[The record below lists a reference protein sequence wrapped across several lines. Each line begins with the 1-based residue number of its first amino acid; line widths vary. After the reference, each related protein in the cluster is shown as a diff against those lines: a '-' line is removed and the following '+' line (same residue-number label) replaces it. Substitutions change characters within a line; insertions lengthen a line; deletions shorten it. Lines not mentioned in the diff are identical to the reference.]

1 MSPSGGIEQEK
12 SELLRQTE
20 ELLRQKDVLL
30 RELEHRV
37 ANSLQIIEHL
47 DPEGAHCDLRGNPPP
62 SAGRASTRYG
72 ASGRAGASSRIR
84 AARPDRG
91 RSLPVEAM
99 RKPCG
104 LDVTAGRSHCTFWS
118 NGGTAESAKAVSLGL
133 IVTHAFPM
141 DTQDGRV
148 VVSYEID
155 GADWKLAVSD
165 NGIGKPDSAAASA
178 KGGLG
183 TVLVKALARGPRC
196 KGRSRHRPK
205 WCERVAHARDLHLAA
220 TPNSLTAPKA
230 LFAMMVEGQT

>member
-1 MSPSGGIEQEK
+1 VQGRIAYGV
-12 SELLRQTE
+12 
-20 ELLRQKDVLL
+20 VLL
-30 RELEHRV
+30 L
-37 ANSLQIIEHL
+37 
-47 DPEGAHCDLRGNPPP
+47 
-62 SAGRASTRYG
+62 
-72 ASGRAGASSRIR
+72 
-84 AARPDRG
+84 AARDYTGWAVRVPL
-91 RSLPVEAM
+91 SAALA
-99 RKPCG
+99 K
-104 LDVTAGRSHCTFWS
+104 
-118 NGGTAESAKAVSLGL
+118 SAKAVSLGL

-141 DTQDGRV
+141 DTQDDRV

-155 GADWKLAVSD
+155 GADWKLAVSH